1 MKYSIA
7 VSNDKE
13 GEKKRFEVDFSVKHF
28 FPLTKKD
35 EEKIYKIVR
44 IIDSLG
50 QEEVEETSEKDYRF
64 QTDNDEGKNIL
75 DGVVEDC
82 TKM

>member
-1 MKYSIA
+1 MKYSIS
-7 VSNDKE
+7 VDKDNGE
-13 GEKKRFEVDFSVKHF
+13 GSKKFEVDFSVKYY

-35 EEKIYKIVR
+35 EEKIYRVVR

-50 QEEVEETSEKDYRF
+50 QDEVEETSDKDYRF
-64 QTDNDEGKNIL
+64 QHDEDSGENLL

-82 TKM
+82 TKL